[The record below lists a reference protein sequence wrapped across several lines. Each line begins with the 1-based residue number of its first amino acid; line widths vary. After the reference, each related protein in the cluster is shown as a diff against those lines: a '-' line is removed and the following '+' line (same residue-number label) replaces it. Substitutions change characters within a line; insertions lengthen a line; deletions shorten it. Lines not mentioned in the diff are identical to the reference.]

1 MDSLMIW
8 IYSFIGCC
16 ISLLENAMT
25 LSTSPRITTVSAFK
39 KELASMDVSDPV
51 VVTQN
56 GEPLYVVQDPAQ
68 FEMQQEQ
75 MALLR
80 LLSFAE
86 KDVQAGRTV
95 SSADLRAG
103 LKGLVDEV

>member
-1 MDSLMIW
+1 
-8 IYSFIGCC
+8 
-16 ISLLENAMT
+16 MT

-39 KELASMDVSDPV
+39 KQLASMDVSAPV
-51 VVTQN
+51 IVTQN

-80 LLSFAE
+80 LLSLAE
-86 KDVQAGRTV
+86 KEVQAGHTL
-95 SSADLRAG
+95 SSSDLKTG
-103 LKGLVDEV
+103 LKGLVDEI

>member
-1 MDSLMIW
+1 MYQTPNS
-8 IYSFIGCC
+8 
-16 ISLLENAMT
+16 
-25 LSTSPRITTVSAFK
+25 RITTVSAFK
-39 KELASMDVSDPV
+39 KELASMDVSQPV
-51 VVTQN
+51 TVTQN

-86 KDVQAGRTV
+86 KDIKSGRIV
-95 SSADLRAG
+95 SSSKLRNNLRKLANG
-103 LKGLVDEV
+103 DHK

>member
-1 MDSLMIW
+1 MS
-8 IYSFIGCC
+8 
-16 ISLLENAMT
+16 

-51 VVTQN
+51 IVTQN

-86 KDVQAGRTV
+86 KDIQAGRTI
-95 SSADLRAG
+95 SSS
-103 LKGLVDEV
+103 EV

>member
-1 MDSLMIW
+1 MDFCANRAYPLAGSC
-8 IYSFIGCC
+8 F
-16 ISLLENAMT
+16 SLLELNMA
-25 LSTSPRITTVSAFK
+25 LSSSLRITTVSAFK
-39 KELASMDVSDPV
+39 KELASMDVSEPV

-56 GEPLYVVQDPAQ
+56 GEPLYVVQDPVQ

-95 SSADLRAG
+95 SSSDLRAR
-103 LKGLVDEV
+103 LKGLVDEI

>member
-1 MDSLMIW
+1 
-8 IYSFIGCC
+8 
-16 ISLLENAMT
+16 MT
-25 LSTSPRITTVSAFK
+25 LSTSLRITTVSAFK

-51 VVTQN
+51 LVTQN
-56 GEPLYVVQDPAQ
+56 GEPLYVVQDPVQ

-95 SSADLRAG
+95 SSSDLRTG

>member
-1 MDSLMIW
+1 
-8 IYSFIGCC
+8 
-16 ISLLENAMT
+16 MT
-25 LSTSPRITTVSAFK
+25 LSTSARITTISAFK

-56 GEPLYVVQDPAQ
+56 GEPLYVVQDPIQ

-75 MALLR
+75 IALLR

-86 KDVQAGRTV
+86 KDIQAGRTI
-95 SSADLRAG
+95 SSSNLLTG
-103 LKGLVDEV
+103 LKELVDEV

>member
-1 MDSLMIW
+1 MP
-8 IYSFIGCC
+8 
-16 ISLLENAMT
+16 
-25 LSTSPRITTVSAFK
+25 LSTSLRITTVSAFK
-39 KELASMDVSDPV
+39 KELASMDVSEPV
-51 VVTQN
+51 IVTQN

-80 LLSFAE
+80 MLTFAE
-86 KDVQAGRTV
+86 KDLLAGRTV

>member
-1 MDSLMIW
+1 MITQAKQKRFSGDS
-8 IYSFIGCC
+8 C
-16 ISLLENAMT
+16 I
-25 LSTSPRITTVSAFK
+25 
-39 KELASMDVSDPV
+39 LARVTGAQNTDASDPV
-51 VVTQN
+51 IVTQN

-86 KDVQAGRTV
+86 KDVQTR
-95 SSADLRAG
+95 SNRILF
-103 LKGLVDEV
+103 

>member
-1 MDSLMIW
+1 MATAIDLEIIMT
-8 IYSFIGCC
+8 
-16 ISLLENAMT
+16 ISRM
-25 LSTSPRITTVSAFK
+25 TTVSAFK
-39 KELASMDVSDPV
+39 KELGSMDVSEPV
-51 VVTQN
+51 LITQN

-86 KDVQAGRTV
+86 KDVRAGRTL
-95 SSADLRAG
+95 SSASLRAG
-103 LKGLVDEV
+103 LKDLADDSLNQD

>member
-1 MDSLMIW
+1 MGL
-8 IYSFIGCC
+8 SFADKFF
-16 ISLLENAMT
+16 SLLE
-25 LSTSPRITTVSAFK
+25 LSISSSTSPRITTVPAFK
-39 KELASMDVSDPV
+39 KELASMDVSKPV

-56 GEPLYVVQDPAQ
+56 GKPLYVVQDPVQ

-75 MALLR
+75 MALIR

-95 SSADLRAG
+95 SPSDLRAG
-103 LKGLVDEV
+103 LKGLIDEA

>member
-1 MDSLMIW
+1 M
-8 IYSFIGCC
+8 
-16 ISLLENAMT
+16 
-25 LSTSPRITTVSAFK
+25 
-39 KELASMDVSDPV
+39 
-51 VVTQN
+51 
-56 GEPLYVVQDPAQ
+56 VQDPAQ

>member
-1 MDSLMIW
+1 MMYYYRSNRVSTRRTLM
-8 IYSFIGCC
+8 YQTPNS
-16 ISLLENAMT
+16 
-25 LSTSPRITTVSAFK
+25 RITTVSAFK
-39 KELASMDVSDPV
+39 KELASMDVSQPV
-51 VVTQN
+51 TVTQN

-86 KDVQAGRTV
+86 KDIKSGRIV
-95 SSADLRAG
+95 SSSELRNNLRKLANG
-103 LKGLVDEV
+103 DHK